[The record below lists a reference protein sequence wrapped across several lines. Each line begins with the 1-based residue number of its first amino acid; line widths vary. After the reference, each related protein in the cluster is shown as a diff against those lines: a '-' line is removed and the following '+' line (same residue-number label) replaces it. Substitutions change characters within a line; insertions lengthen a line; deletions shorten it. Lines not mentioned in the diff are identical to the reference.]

1 MFNQLEYSEI
11 LFKNLLW
18 KFNRCAHDEG
28 STYNDFFP
36 AQPSGKVNDAQK
48 VAIFVNTPKNTF
60 SNQ

>member
-1 MFNQLEYSEI
+1 MFKQFEYSEI

-18 KFNRCAHDEG
+18 KLNRCTHDEG

-36 AQPSGKVNDAQK
+36 AETSGNVSDEQK
-48 VAIFVNTPKNTF
+48 VAIFVSTPKNTF

>member
-36 AQPSGKVNDAQK
+36 AQPSGKISDAGD
-48 VAIFVNTPKNTF
+48 ILC
-60 SNQ
+60 